1 MTDIERRLE
10 RIESLL
16 ERLLKQSGCSTS
28 PPIPDGISHGSARI
42 MALARH
48 DRDAA
53 IKEARRLSRLA
64 TEANRKRPAKC

>member
-1 MTDIERRLE
+1 MTDIERRLD

-16 ERLLKQSGCSTS
+16 ERLLQQSGSIA
-28 PPIPDGISHGSARI
+28 PPIPEGVSHGSARI

-64 TEANRKRPAKC
+64 TEANRKRRTKC